1 MHVNARQMAFTG
13 VSLALTVLLMILSG
27 ILKFNTLFLLG
38 AASFF
43 VGIVIR
49 EFGMG
54 LGAAF
59 YAASILLSFMVAPN
73 KLHCVTF
80 YAMGFYILMVEIVW
94 RQLGKAKAARNRKAL
109 FWAAKYLIFNLIYIP
124 ILFLFPRLLFQQEH
138 TSSYLWIA
146 LVIGQVI
153 LFVYDRAYEYFQF
166 AVWGKLR
173 KHLKLDK

>member
-73 KLHCVTF
+73 KLHCITF
-80 YAMGFYILMVEIVW
+80 
-94 RQLGKAKAARNRKAL
+94 AL
-109 FWAAKYLIFNLIYIP
+109 FRIVP
-124 ILFLFPRLLFQQEH
+124 
-138 TSSYLWIA
+138 
-146 LVIGQVI
+146 
-153 LFVYDRAYEYFQF
+153 
-166 AVWGKLR
+166 
-173 KHLKLDK
+173 